1 MKNIA
6 LIGST
11 GSIGKQ
17 VLNVV
22 RSHPDLFKIVALVAN
37 NPSDEYER
45 QKAEFKPA
53 YSALASVDKEGATR
67 VAELSYADVIF
78 NAASGFAGLEYSLRA
93 VNAGKI
99 LALANKE
106 TLVCGGDLIMPEA
119 EANGAEIIPV
129 DSEHSAIWQCLNF
142 KRRAEVRRLIIT
154 ASGGAFRGL
163 PKEQLH
169 NVTPEQALNHPTWKM
184 GKKITIDSATLINK
198 GYEVIEAH
206 MLYGTPYSH
215 IQAVI
220 QPQSMVHSMVE
231 FADGAI
237 LAQLSYPTMELP
249 IQLALT
255 YPERIPCALSP
266 TDFSKPFSL
275 DFEPLDKKNF
285 PLYGLALKCG
295 EEGGTKPCV
304 LNAADE
310 VAVGAFLAR
319 RIAFS
324 DIFSVVERVV
334 NAFEKQPVQSFGQLK
349 EIDALARKKAEAE
362 ISYIAGLS

>member
-11 GSIGKQ
+11 GSIGRQ
-17 VLNVV
+17 VLNAA
-22 RSHPDLFKIVALVAN
+22 RSRPDLFKIVGLVAN
-37 NPSDEYER
+37 VPSEEYER

-53 YSALASVDKEGATR
+53 YSALASVDGEGAAEI
-67 VAELSYADVIF
+67 AELGCADVIF
-78 NAASGFAGLEYSLRA
+78 NAAVGFAGLEYSLRA
-93 VNAGKI
+93 VKAGKT

-106 TLVCGGDLIMPEA
+106 TLVCGGEIIMPEA
-119 EANGAEIIPV
+119 EARGAEIIPV
-129 DSEHSAIWQCLNF
+129 DSEHSAIWQCLGF

-154 ASGGAFRGL
+154 ASGGPFRGFT
-163 PKEQLH
+163 KEQLH
-169 NVTPEQALNHPTWKM
+169 NVTPEQALKHPTWKM
-184 GKKITIDSATLINK
+184 GKKITIDSATLVNK

-206 MLYGTPYSH
+206 MLYGTPYSR

-231 FADGAI
+231 FEDGAI
-237 LAQLSYPTMELP
+237 LAQLSYPSMELP
-249 IQLALT
+249 IRLALT
-255 YPERIPCALSP
+255 YPERIPCAVPP

-275 DFEPLDKKNF
+275 DFEPLDGKNF
-285 PLYGLALKCG
+285 PLYAFALECG

-310 VAVGAFLAR
+310 AAVGAFLAR
-319 RIAFS
+319 RIAFT
-324 DIFSVVERVV
+324 DIFTVVERVV
-334 NAFEKQPVQSFGQLK
+334 NAFEKQPVESFGQLK

-362 ISYIAGLS
+362 ISCIAELK